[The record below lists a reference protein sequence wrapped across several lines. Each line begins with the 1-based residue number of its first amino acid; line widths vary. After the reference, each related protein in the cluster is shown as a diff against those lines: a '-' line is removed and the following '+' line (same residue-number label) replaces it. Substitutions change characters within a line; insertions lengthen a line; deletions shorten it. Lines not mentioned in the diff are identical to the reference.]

1 MTEQDDSILVKH
13 ALEGDRSGFEGLVRK
28 YLKPIFNLALRMVN
42 DSEQAADIAQTTFIK
57 AYENLSTF
65 NRDLK
70 FFSWLYRIAINESL
84 NVLAKQKQRDEF
96 PADAVSCD
104 PMPDEIIHTTERN
117 EIIQQALMKLPSDQ
131 RSVIVMR
138 HFLDFSY
145 VQIGSTLGISEKT
158 VKSRLFTARQRLKEL
173 LLNKG
178 L

>member
-1 MTEQDDSILVKH
+1 MTERDDSILVKH

-28 YLKPIFNLALRMVN
+28 YVKPIFNLALRMVN

-65 NRDLK
+65 NRKLK

-84 NVLAKQKQRDEF
+84 NVLEKQKQRAEF
-96 PADAVSCD
+96 PAEAVSGD
-104 PMPDEIIHTTERN
+104 PMPDEIIHTSEQS

-131 RSVIVMR
+131 RSVIVLR

-145 VQIGSTLGISEKT
+145 AQIGATLGIPEKT
-158 VKSRLFTARQRLKEL
+158 VKSRLFTARQQLKEM

>member
-65 NRDLK
+65 KRDLK

-84 NVLAKQKQRDEF
+84 NVLEKQKQKDEF
-96 PADAVSCD
+96 PAEAVSGD
-104 PMPDEIIHTTERN
+104 PMPDEIIHVTERN

-145 VQIGSTLGISEKT
+145 GQIGATLSIPEKT
-158 VKSRLFTARQRLKEL
+158 VKSRLFTARQKLKEL